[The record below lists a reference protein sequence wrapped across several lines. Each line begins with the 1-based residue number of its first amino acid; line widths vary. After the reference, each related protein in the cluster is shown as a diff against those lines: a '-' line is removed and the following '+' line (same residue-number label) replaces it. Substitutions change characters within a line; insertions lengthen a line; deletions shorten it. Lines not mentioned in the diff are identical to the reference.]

1 MSPNPCAGILG
12 HLAESILR
20 LARCHFCSVMT
31 VDASTNPDNED
42 LTAEECAPGA
52 GLSAHVERSLFRE
65 RDTEASESI
74 VGLAN

>member
-1 MSPNPCAGILG
+1 
-12 HLAESILR
+12 
-20 LARCHFCSVMT
+20 MT